1 MARFDLLIQDY
12 IYLGVQY
19 SRSCPFTCEFCDIIE
34 LYGRVPRTKT
44 TPQMLAELDAL
55 YDMGYRGHLDFV
67 DDNFIGAI
75 KKSLRLF
82 LPELIAPAA
91 QARLSFQSFRQKL
104 SQNLADDPEL
114 LEMMAAANFFAVFRR
129 H

>member
-1 MARFDLLIQDY
+1 M
-12 IYLGVQY
+12 QY
-19 SRSCPFTCEFCDIIE
+19 SRGCPFTCEFCDIIE

-67 DDNFIGAI
+67 DDNFIGN

-82 LPELIAPAA
+82 LPELAA
-91 QARLSFQSFRQKL
+91 WQRPHDYPFEFSKVRAG
-104 SQNLADDPEL
+104 AT
-114 LEMMAAANFFAVFRR
+114 
-129 H
+129 